1 MIFHLINKHNIP
13 KILML
18 NLIQTQFIFNIHF
31 HHLVIEL
38 IIDMKISAISI
49 NDVQIDNITKLVYIA
64 IVGSTEEGV

>member
-1 MIFHLINKHNIP
+1 
-13 KILML
+13 ML
-18 NLIQTQFIFNIHF
+18 NLTQTQFIFNIHF